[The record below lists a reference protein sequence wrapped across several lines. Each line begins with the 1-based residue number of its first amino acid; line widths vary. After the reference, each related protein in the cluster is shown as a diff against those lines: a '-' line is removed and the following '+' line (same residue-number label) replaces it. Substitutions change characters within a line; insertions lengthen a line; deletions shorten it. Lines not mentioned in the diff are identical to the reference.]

1 MCVKRS
7 TGKSE
12 HTKPYI
18 QEEKRKKMN
27 DELFDALVILEKEK
41 NIKSDV
47 LLDAIGKSLE
57 QACRNNYNRQDLTN
71 IVVNLDQEKK
81 SFGIC
86 LAKEVTDTVE
96 DPMTQISL
104 ADAMMI
110 DSGSQIGDIV
120 NVDINSR
127 AFGRIAVQNAKNV
140 ILQQIREAERKSLF
154 ADYYDKENK
163 VVTGVVQRFIGRN
176 VAVNLGKVDGI
187 LNESEMIKGENY
199 YPNQRI
205 KVYVLRVDNTPKG
218 PRILVSRKHP
228 NLVRCLFEQ
237 EVAEVSD
244 GTVQIM
250 AIARE
255 AGSRSKMA
263 VLSKSE
269 NVDPVGACVG
279 QNGSRVAMVVDELNG
294 EKIDIVNWDENP
306 AYFIENALSPAKVVT
321 VLVDE
326 EDRQAKVVVPDYQ
339 LSLAIGREGQNA
351 RLTARL
357 TGYKIDIKSETQAI
371 ESGELD
377 EFQEEYYNDGYEE
390 LGEEYPEEYYDD
402 GEYSQDGVYYE
413 DGAYADDGVYYADED
428 AGTYYENADGDYAEN
443 PEAYEEPVPGDDSGN

>member
-1 MCVKRS
+1 
-7 TGKSE
+7 
-12 HTKPYI
+12 
-18 QEEKRKKMN
+18 MN
-27 DELFDALVILEKEK
+27 DELFDALLILEKEK

-47 LLDAIGKSLE
+47 LLEAIAKSLE
-57 QACRNNYNRQDLTN
+57 QACRNNYNRQDLNN
-71 IVVNLDQEKK
+71 IVVDLNQQKK
-81 SFGIC
+81 SFGIF
-86 LAKEVTDTVE
+86 LAKEVVETVE
-96 DPMTQISL
+96 DSMTQISL

-110 DSGSQIGDIV
+110 DPSYQVGDVV

-176 VAVNLGKVDGI
+176 VAINLGKVDGI

-205 KVYVLRVDNTPKG
+205 KVYVLHVDNTPKG

-237 EVAEVSD
+237 EVAEVAD

-263 VLSKSE
+263 VLSNSE

-279 QNGSRVAMVVDELNG
+279 QNGSRVAMGVDELNG

-326 EDRQAKVVVPDYQ
+326 EDKQAKVVVPDYQ

-357 TGYKIDIKSETQAI
+357 TGFKIDIKSETQAI

-377 EFQEEYYNDGYEE
+377 EFQEEYYNEGYDEN
-390 LGEEYPEEYYDD
+390 GEQYPEEYYDD
-402 GEYSQDGVYYE
+402 GQYSGEGVYYDDGSYAPEGGYYEEGAYYE
-413 DGAYADDGVYYADED
+413 DGSFDDGSQTE
-428 AGTYYENADGDYAEN
+428 
-443 PEAYEEPVPGDDSGN
+443 

>member
-1 MCVKRS
+1 
-7 TGKSE
+7 
-12 HTKPYI
+12 
-18 QEEKRKKMN
+18 MN

-47 LLDAIGKSLE
+47 LLEAIAKSLE
-57 QACRNNYNRQDLTN
+57 QACRNNFNRQDLNN
-71 IVVNLDQEKK
+71 IVVDLNQQKK
-81 SFGIC
+81 SFGIF
-86 LAKEVTDTVE
+86 LAKEVVETVE
-96 DPMTQISL
+96 DNMTQISL

-110 DSGSQIGDIV
+110 DPSYQVGDVI

-176 VAVNLGKVDGI
+176 VAINLGKVDGI

-205 KVYVLRVDNTPKG
+205 KVYVLHVDNTPKG

-237 EVAEVSD
+237 EVAEVAD

-263 VLSKSE
+263 VLSNSE

-326 EDRQAKVVVPDYQ
+326 EDKQAKVVVPDYQ

-357 TGYKIDIKSETQAI
+357 TGFKIDIKSETQAI

-377 EFQEEYYNDGYEE
+377 EFQEEYYNDGYDEN
-390 LGEEYPEEYYDD
+390 GEQYPEEYYDD
-402 GEYSQDGVYYE
+402 GQFSEDGVYYD
-413 DGAYADDGVYYADED
+413 DGSYEDDGVYYDDASYVDE
-428 AGTYYENADGDYAEN
+428 NQ
-443 PEAYEEPVPGDDSGN
+443 PE

>member
-1 MCVKRS
+1 
-7 TGKSE
+7 
-12 HTKPYI
+12 
-18 QEEKRKKMN
+18 MN

-41 NIKSDV
+41 NIKSEV
-47 LLDAIGKSLE
+47 LLEAIAKSLE
-57 QACRNNYNRQDLTN
+57 QACRNNFNRPDLTN
-71 IVVNLDQEKK
+71 IVVDLDQKKK
-81 SFGIC
+81 SFGIF
-86 LAKEVTDTVE
+86 LAKEVTEVPE
-96 DPMTQISL
+96 DSMTQISL
-104 ADAMMI
+104 ADARMI
-110 DSGSQIGDIV
+110 DSKYEVGDVI

-176 VAVNLGKVDGI
+176 VAINLGKVDGI

-199 YPNQRI
+199 FPNQRL
-205 KVYVLRVDNTPKG
+205 KVYVLHVDNTPKG

-237 EVAEVSD
+237 EVAEVAD

-263 VLSKSE
+263 VLSNSE

-326 EDRQAKVVVPDYQ
+326 EDKQAKVVVPDYQ

-357 TGYKIDIKSETQAI
+357 TGFKIDIKSETQAI

-377 EFQEEYYNDGYEE
+377 EFQEEYYSDSYDENAQQ
-390 LGEEYPEEYYDD
+390 YPEEYYDD
-402 GEYSQDGVYYE
+402 GQYEEDGVYYD
-413 DGAYADDGVYYADED
+413 DGQYEEDGVYYADEETD
-428 AGTYYENADGDYAEN
+428 EGYV
-443 PEAYEEPVPGDDSGN
+443 PPVEE

>member
-1 MCVKRS
+1 
-7 TGKSE
+7 
-12 HTKPYI
+12 
-18 QEEKRKKMN
+18 MN
-27 DELFDALVILEKEK
+27 DELFDALVLLEKEK
-41 NIKSDV
+41 NIKSEV
-47 LLDAIGKSLE
+47 LLEAIAKSLE
-57 QACRNNYNRQDLTN
+57 QACRNNFNRPDLTN
-71 IVVNLDQEKK
+71 IVVDLDQKK
-81 SFGIC
+81 KTFGIF
-86 LAKEVTDTVE
+86 LAKEVTEAPE
-96 DPMTQISL
+96 DSMTQISL
-104 ADAMMI
+104 ADARMI
-110 DSGSQIGDIV
+110 DPKYEVGDVI

-176 VAVNLGKVDGI
+176 VAINLGKVDGI

-199 YPNQRI
+199 FPNQRL
-205 KVYVLRVDNTPKG
+205 KVYVLHVDNTPKG

-237 EVAEVSD
+237 EVAEVAD

-263 VLSKSE
+263 VLSNSE

-326 EDRQAKVVVPDYQ
+326 EDKQAKVVVPDYQ

-357 TGYKIDIKSETQAI
+357 TGFKIDIKSETQAI

-377 EFQEEYYNDGYEE
+377 EFQEEYYSDSYDENGQQ
-390 LGEEYPEEYYDD
+390 YPDEYYDD
-402 GEYSQDGVYYE
+402 GQYEEDGVYYD
-413 DGAYADDGVYYADED
+413 DGQYEEDGVYYADEE
-428 AGTYYENADGDYAEN
+428 TDGDYVPPAE
-443 PEAYEEPVPGDDSGN
+443 E

>member
-1 MCVKRS
+1 
-7 TGKSE
+7 
-12 HTKPYI
+12 
-18 QEEKRKKMN
+18 MN
-27 DELFDALVILEKEK
+27 DELFDALLILEKEK

-47 LLDAIGKSLE
+47 LLEAIAKSLE
-57 QACRNNYNRQDLTN
+57 QACRNNYNRQDLNN
-71 IVVNLDQEKK
+71 IVVDLNQQKK
-81 SFGIC
+81 SFGIF
-86 LAKEVTDTVE
+86 LAKEVVETVE
-96 DPMTQISL
+96 DSMTQISL

-110 DSGSQIGDIV
+110 DPSYQVGDVV

-176 VAVNLGKVDGI
+176 VAINLGKVDGI

-205 KVYVLRVDNTPKG
+205 KVYVLHVDNTPKG

-237 EVAEVSD
+237 EVAEVAD

-263 VLSKSE
+263 VLSNSE

-326 EDRQAKVVVPDYQ
+326 EDKQAKVVVPDYQ

-357 TGYKIDIKSETQAI
+357 TGFKIDIKSETQAI

-377 EFQEEYYNDGYEE
+377 EFQEEYYSDSYDENAQQ
-390 LGEEYPEEYYDD
+390 YPEEYYDD
-402 GEYSQDGVYYE
+402 GQYE
-413 DGAYADDGVYYADED
+413 EDGVYYADEETD
-428 AGTYYENADGDYAEN
+428 EGYV
-443 PEAYEEPVPGDDSGN
+443 PPVEE

>member
-1 MCVKRS
+1 
-7 TGKSE
+7 
-12 HTKPYI
+12 
-18 QEEKRKKMN
+18 MN
-27 DELFDALVILEKEK
+27 DELFDALIILEKEK
-41 NIKSDV
+41 NIKSEV
-47 LLDAIGKSLE
+47 LLEAIAKSLE
-57 QACRNNYNRQDLTN
+57 QACRNNFNRQDLTN
-71 IVVNLDQEKK
+71 VVVSLDQAKK
-81 SFGIC
+81 SFGIF
-86 LAKEVTDTVE
+86 LAKEVVENVE
-96 DPMTQISL
+96 DSMTQISL
-104 ADAMMI
+104 ADAKMI
-110 DSGSQIGDIV
+110 DSDYELGDVV

-176 VAVNLGKVDGI
+176 VAINLGKVDGI
-187 LNESEMIKGENY
+187 LNESEMIRGENY

-205 KVYVLRVDNTPKG
+205 KVYVLHVDNTPKG

-237 EVAEVSD
+237 EVAEVAD
-244 GTVQIM
+244 GTVEIM

-263 VLSKSE
+263 VYSKSE
-269 NVDPVGACVG
+269 NVDAVGACVG
-279 QNGSRVAMVVDELNG
+279 QNGNRVAMVVDELNG
-294 EKIDIVNWDENP
+294 EKIDIVEWNENP

-326 EDRQAKVVVPDYQ
+326 EDKEAKVVVPDYQ

-357 TGYKIDIKSETQAI
+357 TGFKIDIKSETQAI

-377 EFQEEYYNDGYEE
+377 AFQEEYYGQNYDEEEAPFEDGYY
-390 LGEEYPEEYYDD
+390 GEEGYDQDAYAQDGAYYDD
-402 GEYSQDGVYYE
+402 GSYSDDGAYDGQDGYAAEGEYAGEGEPYYEADETLSQDGQ
-413 DGAYADDGVYYADED
+413 
-428 AGTYYENADGDYAEN
+428 
-443 PEAYEEPVPGDDSGN
+443 EE

>member
-1 MCVKRS
+1 
-7 TGKSE
+7 
-12 HTKPYI
+12 
-18 QEEKRKKMN
+18 MN

-41 NIKSDV
+41 NIKSEV
-47 LLDAIGKSLE
+47 LLEAIAKSLE
-57 QACRNNYNRQDLTN
+57 QACRNNFNRPDLTN
-71 IVVNLDQEKK
+71 IVVDLDQKKK
-81 SFGIC
+81 SFGIY
-86 LAKEVTDTVE
+86 LAKEVTEVPE
-96 DPMTQISL
+96 DSMTQISL
-104 ADAMMI
+104 ADARMI
-110 DSGSQIGDIV
+110 DSKYEVGDVV

-176 VAVNLGKVDGI
+176 VAINLGKVDGI

-199 YPNQRI
+199 FPNQRL
-205 KVYVLRVDNTPKG
+205 KVYVLHVDNTPKG

-237 EVAEVSD
+237 EVAEVAD

-263 VLSKSE
+263 VLSNSE

-326 EDRQAKVVVPDYQ
+326 EDKQAKVVVPDYQ

-357 TGYKIDIKSETQAI
+357 TGFKIDIKSETQAI

-377 EFQEEYYNDGYEE
+377 AFQEEYYSDSYDENAQQ
-390 LGEEYPEEYYDD
+390 YPDEYYDD
-402 GEYSQDGVYYE
+402 GQYEEDGVYYD
-413 DGAYADDGVYYADED
+413 DGQYEEDGVYYADEETD
-428 AGTYYENADGDYAEN
+428 EGYV
-443 PEAYEEPVPGDDSGN
+443 PPVEE

>member
-1 MCVKRS
+1 
-7 TGKSE
+7 
-12 HTKPYI
+12 
-18 QEEKRKKMN
+18 MN

-47 LLDAIGKSLE
+47 LLEAIAKSLE
-57 QACRNNYNRQDLTN
+57 QACRNNFNRQDLNN
-71 IVVNLDQEKK
+71 IVVDLNQQKK
-81 SFGIC
+81 SFGIF
-86 LAKEVTDTVE
+86 LAKEVVETVE
-96 DPMTQISL
+96 DSMTQISL

-110 DSGSQIGDIV
+110 DPSYQVGDVI

-176 VAVNLGKVDGI
+176 VAINLGKVDGI
-187 LNESEMIKGENY
+187 LNESEMITGENY

-205 KVYVLRVDNTPKG
+205 KVYVLHVDNTPKG

-237 EVAEVSD
+237 EVAEVAD

-263 VLSKSE
+263 VLSNSE

-326 EDRQAKVVVPDYQ
+326 EDKQAKVVVPDYQ

-377 EFQEEYYNDGYEE
+377 EFQEEYYNDGYDEN
-390 LGEEYPEEYYDD
+390 GEQYPEEYYDD
-402 GEYSQDGVYYE
+402 GQYSEDGVYYD
-413 DGAYADDGVYYADED
+413 DGSYEDDGVYYDDASYVDE
-428 AGTYYENADGDYAEN
+428 NQ
-443 PEAYEEPVPGDDSGN
+443 PE

>member
-1 MCVKRS
+1 
-7 TGKSE
+7 
-12 HTKPYI
+12 
-18 QEEKRKKMN
+18 MN

-41 NIKSDV
+41 NIKSEV
-47 LLDAIGKSLE
+47 LLEAIAKSLE
-57 QACRNNYNRQDLTN
+57 QACRNNFNRPDLTN
-71 IVVNLDQEKK
+71 IVVDLDQKKK
-81 SFGIC
+81 SFGIF
-86 LAKEVTDTVE
+86 LAKEVTEVPE
-96 DPMTQISL
+96 DSMTQISL
-104 ADAMMI
+104 ADARMI
-110 DSGSQIGDIV
+110 DSKYEVGDVV

-176 VAVNLGKVDGI
+176 VAINLGKVDGI

-199 YPNQRI
+199 FPNQRL
-205 KVYVLRVDNTPKG
+205 KVYVLHVDNTPKG

-237 EVAEVSD
+237 EVAEVAD

-263 VLSKSE
+263 VLSNSE

-326 EDRQAKVVVPDYQ
+326 EDKQAKVVVPDYQ

-357 TGYKIDIKSETQAI
+357 TGFKIDIKSETQAI

-377 EFQEEYYNDGYEE
+377 EFQEEYYSDSYDENAQQ
-390 LGEEYPEEYYDD
+390 YPEEYYDD
-402 GEYSQDGVYYE
+402 GQYEEDGVYYD
-413 DGAYADDGVYYADED
+413 DGQYEEDGVYYADEETD
-428 AGTYYENADGDYAEN
+428 EGYV
-443 PEAYEEPVPGDDSGN
+443 PPVEE

>member
-1 MCVKRS
+1 
-7 TGKSE
+7 
-12 HTKPYI
+12 
-18 QEEKRKKMN
+18 MN
-27 DELFDALVILEKEK
+27 DELFDALLILEKEK

-47 LLDAIGKSLE
+47 LLEAIGKSLE
-57 QACRNNYNRQDLTN
+57 QACRNNFNRQDLNN
-71 IVVNLDQEKK
+71 IVVDLDQQKK
-81 SFGIC
+81 RFGIF
-86 LAKEVTDTVE
+86 LAKEVVEKVE
-96 DPMTQISL
+96 DSMTQISL

-110 DSGSQIGDIV
+110 DPSYQVGDVI

-176 VAVNLGKVDGI
+176 VAINLGKVDGI

-205 KVYVLRVDNTPKG
+205 KVYVLHVDNTPKG

-237 EVAEVSD
+237 EVAEVAD

-263 VLSKSE
+263 VLSNSE

-326 EDRQAKVVVPDYQ
+326 EDKQAKVVVPDYQ

-357 TGYKIDIKSETQAI
+357 TGFKIDIKSETQAI

-377 EFQEEYYNDGYEE
+377 EFQEEYYNDGYDENAE
-390 LGEEYPEEYYDD
+390 QYPDEYYDD
-402 GEYSQDGVYYE
+402 GQYSDEGVYYDDGSYE
-413 DGAYADDGVYYADED
+413 DEGVYYDDGSYED
-428 AGTYYENADGDYAEN
+428 ANQ
-443 PEAYEEPVPGDDSGN
+443 PE

>member
-1 MCVKRS
+1 
-7 TGKSE
+7 
-12 HTKPYI
+12 
-18 QEEKRKKMN
+18 MN
-27 DELFDALVILEKEK
+27 DELFDALIILEKEK

-47 LLDAIGKSLE
+47 LLDAIAKSLE
-57 QACRNNYNRQDLTN
+57 QACRNNFNRQDLNN

-81 SFGIC
+81 TFGIF
-86 LAKEVTDTVE
+86 LAKEVVEKVE
-96 DPMTQISL
+96 DSMTQISL
-104 ADAMMI
+104 ADAKMI
-110 DSGSQIGDIV
+110 ESDYEVGDVV

-176 VAVNLGKVDGI
+176 VAINLGKVDGI
-187 LNESEMIKGENY
+187 LNENEMIRGENY

-205 KVYVLRVDNTPKG
+205 KVYVLHVDNTPKG

-237 EVAEVSD
+237 EVAEVAD
-244 GTVQIM
+244 GTVDIM

-263 VLSKSE
+263 VCSKDE
-269 NVDPVGACVG
+269 NVDAVGACVG
-279 QNGSRVAMVVDELNG
+279 QNGNRVALVVDELGG
-294 EKIDIVNWDENP
+294 EKIDIVEWNENP

-326 EDRQAKVVVPDYQ
+326 EDREAKVVVPDYQ

-357 TGYKIDIKSETQAI
+357 TGFKIDIKSETQAI

-377 EFQEEYYNDGYEE
+377 EFQEEYYAQDYEDDAAQA
-390 LGEEYPEEYYDD
+390 YPEEYYDNGEYADNGEFYSEGLGTD
-402 GEYSQDGVYYE
+402 GEFYPSE
-413 DGAYADDGVYYADED
+413 EGA
-428 AGTYYENADGDYAEN
+428 
-443 PEAYEEPVPGDDSGN
+443 EAASEEMAPGE

>member
-1 MCVKRS
+1 MVGFTLHEAIERV
-7 TGKSE
+7 
-12 HTKPYI
+12 
-18 QEEKRKKMN
+18 
-27 DELFDALVILEKEK
+27 ALVLYSWGQKGWSQLIEH
-41 NIKSDV
+41 
-47 LLDAIGKSLE
+47 ACIGSLE
-57 QACRNNYNRQDLTN
+57 GTQSLVELTLAATAADGKVGRDAPLVA
-71 IVVNLDQEKK
+71 IVGSSQGGDN
-81 SFGIC
+81 GGCC
-86 LAKEVTDTVE
+86 LAKEVVETVE
-96 DPMTQISL
+96 DSMTQISL
-104 ADAMMI
+104 ADARMI
-110 DSGSQIGDIV
+110 NSKYEIGDVV

-176 VAVNLGKVDGI
+176 VAINLGKVDGI

-205 KVYVLRVDNTPKG
+205 KVYVLHVDNTPKG

-237 EVAEVSD
+237 EVAEVAN

-263 VLSKSE
+263 VLSNVE

-326 EDRQAKVVVPDYQ
+326 EDKQAKVVVPDYQ

-357 TGYKIDIKSETQAI
+357 TGFKIDIKSETQAI

-377 EFQEEYYNDGYEE
+377 EFQEEYYNEGYDDE
-390 LGEEYPEEYYDD
+390 GGQYPEEYYDD
-402 GEYSQDGVYYE
+402 GQYADDGMYYD
-413 DGAYADDGVYYADED
+413 DGSYADDGVYYADD
-428 AGTYYENADGDYAEN
+428 AAQTDEVQ
-443 PEAYEEPVPGDDSGN
+443 PE

>member
-1 MCVKRS
+1 
-7 TGKSE
+7 
-12 HTKPYI
+12 
-18 QEEKRKKMN
+18 MN
-27 DELFDALVILEKEK
+27 DELFDALLILEKEK

-47 LLDAIGKSLE
+47 LLEAIGKSLE
-57 QACRNNYNRQDLTN
+57 QACRNNFNRQDLNN
-71 IVVNLDQEKK
+71 IVVDLDQQKK
-81 SFGIC
+81 RFGIF
-86 LAKEVTDTVE
+86 LAKEVVETVE
-96 DPMTQISL
+96 DSMTQISL

-110 DSGSQIGDIV
+110 DPSYQIGDVI

-154 ADYYDKENK
+154 ADYYDQENK

-176 VAVNLGKVDGI
+176 VAINLGKVDGI

-205 KVYVLRVDNTPKG
+205 KVYVLHVDNTPKG

-237 EVAEVSD
+237 EVAEVAD

-263 VLSKSE
+263 VLSNSE

-326 EDRQAKVVVPDYQ
+326 EDKQAKVVVPDYQ

-357 TGYKIDIKSETQAI
+357 TGFKIDIKSETQAI

-377 EFQEEYYNDGYEE
+377 EFQEEYYNDGYDENAE
-390 LGEEYPEEYYDD
+390 QYPDEYYDD
-402 GEYSQDGVYYE
+402 GQYSDEGVYYDDGSYE
-413 DGAYADDGVYYADED
+413 DEGVYYDDGSYED
-428 AGTYYENADGDYAEN
+428 ANQ
-443 PEAYEEPVPGDDSGN
+443 PE

>member
-1 MCVKRS
+1 
-7 TGKSE
+7 
-12 HTKPYI
+12 
-18 QEEKRKKMN
+18 MN

-47 LLDAIGKSLE
+47 LLEAIAKSLE
-57 QACRNNYNRQDLTN
+57 QACRNNFNRQDLNN
-71 IVVNLDQEKK
+71 IVVDLNQQKK
-81 SFGIC
+81 SFGIF
-86 LAKEVTDTVE
+86 LAKEVVETVE
-96 DPMTQISL
+96 DSMTQISL

-110 DSGSQIGDIV
+110 DPSYQIGDVI

-176 VAVNLGKVDGI
+176 VAINLGKVDGI

-205 KVYVLRVDNTPKG
+205 KVYVLHVDNTPKG

-237 EVAEVSD
+237 EVAEVAD

-263 VLSKSE
+263 VLSNSE

-306 AYFIENALSPAKVVT
+306 AYFIENARSPAKVVT

-326 EDRQAKVVVPDYQ
+326 EDKQAKVVVPDYQ

-357 TGYKIDIKSETQAI
+357 TGFKIDIKSETQAI

-377 EFQEEYYNDGYEE
+377 EFQEEYYNDGYDEN
-390 LGEEYPEEYYDD
+390 GEQYPEEYYDD
-402 GEYSQDGVYYE
+402 GQYSEDGVYYD
-413 DGAYADDGVYYADED
+413 DGSYEDDGVYYDDASYVDE
-428 AGTYYENADGDYAEN
+428 NQ
-443 PEAYEEPVPGDDSGN
+443 PE

>member
-1 MCVKRS
+1 
-7 TGKSE
+7 
-12 HTKPYI
+12 
-18 QEEKRKKMN
+18 MN

-47 LLDAIGKSLE
+47 LLEAIAKSLE
-57 QACRNNYNRQDLTN
+57 QACRNNFNRQDLNN
-71 IVVNLDQEKK
+71 IVVDLNQQKK
-81 SFGIC
+81 SFGIF
-86 LAKEVTDTVE
+86 LAKEVVETVE
-96 DPMTQISL
+96 DNMTQISL

-110 DSGSQIGDIV
+110 DPSYQVGDVI

-176 VAVNLGKVDGI
+176 VAINLGKVDGI

-205 KVYVLRVDNTPKG
+205 KVYVLHVDNTPKG

-237 EVAEVSD
+237 EVAEVAD

-263 VLSKSE
+263 VLSNSE

-306 AYFIENALSPAKVVT
+306 AYCIENARSPAKVVT

-326 EDRQAKVVVPDYQ
+326 EDKQAKVVVPDYQ

-357 TGYKIDIKSETQAI
+357 TGFKIDIKSETQAI

-377 EFQEEYYNDGYEE
+377 EFQEEYYNDGYDEN
-390 LGEEYPEEYYDD
+390 GEQYPEEYYDD
-402 GEYSQDGVYYE
+402 GQYSEDGVYYD
-413 DGAYADDGVYYADED
+413 DGSYEDDGVYYDDASYVDE
-428 AGTYYENADGDYAEN
+428 NQ
-443 PEAYEEPVPGDDSGN
+443 PE

>member
-1 MCVKRS
+1 
-7 TGKSE
+7 
-12 HTKPYI
+12 
-18 QEEKRKKMN
+18 MN
-27 DELFDALVILEKEK
+27 DELFDALLILEKEK

-47 LLDAIGKSLE
+47 LLEAIGKSLE
-57 QACRNNYNRQDLTN
+57 QACRNNFNRQDLNN
-71 IVVNLDQEKK
+71 IVVDLDQQKK
-81 SFGIC
+81 RFGIF
-86 LAKEVTDTVE
+86 LAKEVVETVE
-96 DPMTQISL
+96 DSMTQISL

-110 DSGSQIGDIV
+110 DPSYQIGDVI

-176 VAVNLGKVDGI
+176 VAINLGKVDGI

-205 KVYVLRVDNTPKG
+205 KVYVLHVDNTPKG

-237 EVAEVSD
+237 EVAEVAD

-263 VLSKSE
+263 VLSNSE

-326 EDRQAKVVVPDYQ
+326 EDKQAKVVVPDYQ

-357 TGYKIDIKSETQAI
+357 TGFKIDIKSETQAI

-377 EFQEEYYNDGYEE
+377 EFQEEYYNEGYDEN
-390 LGEEYPEEYYDD
+390 GEQYPEEYYDD
-402 GEYSQDGVYYE
+402 GQYSEDGVYYD
-413 DGAYADDGVYYADED
+413 DGSYEDDGVYYDE
-428 AGTYYENADGDYAEN
+428 AVYEDEN
-443 PEAYEEPVPGDDSGN
+443 QPE

>member
-1 MCVKRS
+1 
-7 TGKSE
+7 
-12 HTKPYI
+12 
-18 QEEKRKKMN
+18 MN
-27 DELFDALVILEKEK
+27 DELFDALLILEKEK

-47 LLDAIGKSLE
+47 LLEAIGKSLE
-57 QACRNNYNRQDLTN
+57 QACRNNFNRQDLNN
-71 IVVNLDQEKK
+71 IVVDLDQQKK
-81 SFGIC
+81 RFGIF
-86 LAKEVTDTVE
+86 LAKEVVETVE
-96 DPMTQISL
+96 DSMTQISL

-110 DSGSQIGDIV
+110 DPSYQIGDVI

-176 VAVNLGKVDGI
+176 VAINLGKVDGI

-205 KVYVLRVDNTPKG
+205 KVYVLHVDNTPKG

-237 EVAEVSD
+237 EVAEVAD

-263 VLSKSE
+263 VLSNSE

-326 EDRQAKVVVPDYQ
+326 EDKQAKVVVPDYQ

-357 TGYKIDIKSETQAI
+357 TGFKIDIKSETQAI

-377 EFQEEYYNDGYEE
+377 EFQEEYYNEGYDEN
-390 LGEEYPEEYYDD
+390 GEQYPEEYYDD
-402 GEYSQDGVYYE
+402 GQYSEDGVYYD
-413 DGAYADDGVYYADED
+413 DGSYEDDGVYYD
-428 AGTYYENADGDYAEN
+428 DGV
-443 PEAYEEPVPGDDSGN
+443 YEEENQPE

>member
-1 MCVKRS
+1 
-7 TGKSE
+7 
-12 HTKPYI
+12 
-18 QEEKRKKMN
+18 MN

-47 LLDAIGKSLE
+47 LLEAIAKSLE
-57 QACRNNYNRQDLTN
+57 QACRNNFNRQDLNN
-71 IVVNLDQEKK
+71 IVVDLNQQKK
-81 SFGIC
+81 SFGIF
-86 LAKEVTDTVE
+86 LAKEVVETVE
-96 DPMTQISL
+96 DNMTQISL

-110 DSGSQIGDIV
+110 DPSYQVGDVI

-176 VAVNLGKVDGI
+176 VAINLGKVDGI

-205 KVYVLRVDNTPKG
+205 KVYVLHVDNTPKG

-237 EVAEVSD
+237 EVAEVAD

-263 VLSKSE
+263 VLSNSE

-326 EDRQAKVVVPDYQ
+326 EDKQAKVVVPDYQ

-357 TGYKIDIKSETQAI
+357 TGFKIDIKSETQAI
-371 ESGELD
+371 EAGELD
-377 EFQEEYYNDGYEE
+377 EFQEEYYNDGYDEN
-390 LGEEYPEEYYDD
+390 GEQYPEEYYDD
-402 GEYSQDGVYYE
+402 GQYSEDGVYYD
-413 DGAYADDGVYYADED
+413 DGSYEDDGVYYDD
-428 AGTYYENADGDYAEN
+428 ASYVEENQ
-443 PEAYEEPVPGDDSGN
+443 PE

>member
-1 MCVKRS
+1 
-7 TGKSE
+7 
-12 HTKPYI
+12 
-18 QEEKRKKMN
+18 MN
-27 DELFDALVILEKEK
+27 DELFDALLILEKEK
-41 NIKSDV
+41 SIKSDV
-47 LLDAIGKSLE
+47 LLEAIAKSLE
-57 QACRNNYNRQDLTN
+57 QACRNNFNSQDLSN
-71 IVVNLDQEKK
+71 IVVDLNQQKK
-81 SFGIC
+81 RVGSY
-86 LAKEVTDTVE
+86 LAKEVVETVE
-96 DPMTQISL
+96 DSMTQISL
-104 ADAMMI
+104 ADARMI
-110 DSGSQIGDIV
+110 NSKYEIGDVV

-176 VAVNLGKVDGI
+176 VAINLGKVDGI

-205 KVYVLRVDNTPKG
+205 KVYVLHVDNTPKG

-237 EVAEVSD
+237 EVAEVAN

-263 VLSKSE
+263 VLSNVE

-326 EDRQAKVVVPDYQ
+326 EDKQAKVVVPDYQ

-357 TGYKIDIKSETQAI
+357 TGFKIDIKSETQAI

-377 EFQEEYYNDGYEE
+377 EFQEEYYNEGYDDE
-390 LGEEYPEEYYDD
+390 GGQYPEEYYDD
-402 GEYSQDGVYYE
+402 GQYAE
-413 DGAYADDGVYYADED
+413 DGMYYDDGSYVDDGVYYADD
-428 AGTYYENADGDYAEN
+428 AAQTDEVQ
-443 PEAYEEPVPGDDSGN
+443 PE

>member
-1 MCVKRS
+1 
-7 TGKSE
+7 
-12 HTKPYI
+12 
-18 QEEKRKKMN
+18 MN

-47 LLDAIGKSLE
+47 LLEAIAKSLE
-57 QACRNNYNRQDLTN
+57 QACRNNFNRQDLNN
-71 IVVNLDQEKK
+71 IVVDLNQQKK
-81 SFGIC
+81 SFGIF
-86 LAKEVTDTVE
+86 LAKEVVETVE
-96 DPMTQISL
+96 DNMTQISL

-110 DSGSQIGDIV
+110 DPSYQVGDVI

-176 VAVNLGKVDGI
+176 VAINLGKVDGI

-205 KVYVLRVDNTPKG
+205 KVYVLHVDNTPKG

-237 EVAEVSD
+237 EVAEVAD

-263 VLSKSE
+263 VLSNSE

-326 EDRQAKVVVPDYQ
+326 EDKQAKVVVPDYQ

-357 TGYKIDIKSETQAI
+357 TGFKIDIKSETQAI

-377 EFQEEYYNDGYEE
+377 EFQEEYYNDGYDEN
-390 LGEEYPEEYYDD
+390 GEQYPEEYYDD
-402 GEYSQDGVYYE
+402 GQYSEDGVYYD
-413 DGAYADDGVYYADED
+413 DGSYEDDGVYYDDTSYVDE
-428 AGTYYENADGDYAEN
+428 NQ
-443 PEAYEEPVPGDDSGN
+443 PE

>member
-1 MCVKRS
+1 
-7 TGKSE
+7 
-12 HTKPYI
+12 
-18 QEEKRKKMN
+18 MN
-27 DELFDALVILEKEK
+27 DELFDALLILEKEK

-47 LLDAIGKSLE
+47 LLEAIGKSLE
-57 QACRNNYNRQDLTN
+57 QACRNNFNRQDLNN
-71 IVVNLDQEKK
+71 IVVDLDQQKK
-81 SFGIC
+81 SFGIF
-86 LAKEVTDTVE
+86 LAKEVVETVE
-96 DPMTQISL
+96 DSMTQISL

-110 DSGSQIGDIV
+110 DPSYQIGDVI

-176 VAVNLGKVDGI
+176 VAINLGKVDGI

-205 KVYVLRVDNTPKG
+205 KVYVLHVDNTPKG

-237 EVAEVSD
+237 EVAEVAD

-263 VLSKSE
+263 VLSNSE

-326 EDRQAKVVVPDYQ
+326 EDKQAKVVVPDYQ

-351 RLTARL
+351 SLTARL
-357 TGYKIDIKSETQAI
+357 TGFKIDIKSETQAI

-377 EFQEEYYNDGYEE
+377 EFQEEYYNEGYDEN
-390 LGEEYPEEYYDD
+390 GEQYPEEYYDD
-402 GEYSQDGVYYE
+402 GQYSDEGVYY
-413 DGAYADDGVYYADED
+413 DDG
-428 AGTYYENADGDYAEN
+428 
-443 PEAYEEPVPGDDSGN
+443 S

>member
-1 MCVKRS
+1 
-7 TGKSE
+7 
-12 HTKPYI
+12 
-18 QEEKRKKMN
+18 MN

-47 LLDAIGKSLE
+47 LLEAIAKSLE
-57 QACRNNYNRQDLTN
+57 QACRNNFNRQDLNN
-71 IVVNLDQEKK
+71 IVVDLNQQKK
-81 SFGIC
+81 SFGIF
-86 LAKEVTDTVE
+86 LAKEVVETVE
-96 DPMTQISL
+96 DNMTQISL

-110 DSGSQIGDIV
+110 DPSYQVGDVI

-176 VAVNLGKVDGI
+176 VAINLGKVDGI

-205 KVYVLRVDNTPKG
+205 KVYVLHVDNTPKG

-237 EVAEVSD
+237 EVAEVAD

-263 VLSKSE
+263 VLSNSE

-326 EDRQAKVVVPDYQ
+326 EDNQAKVVVPDYQ

-357 TGYKIDIKSETQAI
+357 TGFKIDIKSETQAI

-377 EFQEEYYNDGYEE
+377 EFQEEYYNDGYDEN
-390 LGEEYPEEYYDD
+390 GEQYPEEYYDD
-402 GEYSQDGVYYE
+402 GQYSEDGVYYD
-413 DGAYADDGVYYADED
+413 DGSYEDDGVYYDDASYVDE
-428 AGTYYENADGDYAEN
+428 NQ
-443 PEAYEEPVPGDDSGN
+443 PE

>member
-1 MCVKRS
+1 
-7 TGKSE
+7 
-12 HTKPYI
+12 
-18 QEEKRKKMN
+18 MN
-27 DELFDALVILEKEK
+27 DELFDALLILEKEK

-47 LLDAIGKSLE
+47 LLEAIAKSLE
-57 QACRNNYNRQDLTN
+57 QACRNNYNRQDLNN
-71 IVVNLDQEKK
+71 IVVDLNQQKK
-81 SFGIC
+81 SFGIF
-86 LAKEVTDTVE
+86 LAKEVVETVE
-96 DPMTQISL
+96 DSMTQISL

-110 DSGSQIGDIV
+110 DPSYQVGDVV

-176 VAVNLGKVDGI
+176 VAINLGKVDGI

-205 KVYVLRVDNTPKG
+205 KVYVLHVDNTPKG

-237 EVAEVSD
+237 EVAEVAD

-263 VLSKSE
+263 VLSNSE

-326 EDRQAKVVVPDYQ
+326 EDKQAKVVVPDYQ

-357 TGYKIDIKSETQAI
+357 TGFKIDIKSETQAI

-377 EFQEEYYNDGYEE
+377 EFQEEYYNEGYDEN
-390 LGEEYPEEYYDD
+390 GEQYPEEYYDD
-402 GEYSQDGVYYE
+402 GQYSGEGVYYDDGSYAPEGGYYEEGAYYE
-413 DGAYADDGVYYADED
+413 DGSFDDGSQTE
-428 AGTYYENADGDYAEN
+428 
-443 PEAYEEPVPGDDSGN
+443 

>member
-1 MCVKRS
+1 
-7 TGKSE
+7 
-12 HTKPYI
+12 
-18 QEEKRKKMN
+18 MN
-27 DELFDALVILEKEK
+27 DELFDALLILEKEK
-41 NIKSDV
+41 SIKSDV
-47 LLDAIGKSLE
+47 LLEAIAKSLE
-57 QACRNNYNRQDLTN
+57 QACRNNFNRQDLSN
-71 IVVNLDQEKK
+71 IVVDLNQQKK
-81 SFGIC
+81 SFGIY
-86 LAKEVTDTVE
+86 LAKEVVETVE
-96 DPMTQISL
+96 DSMTQISL
-104 ADAMMI
+104 ADARMI
-110 DSGSQIGDIV
+110 NSKYEIGDVV

-176 VAVNLGKVDGI
+176 VAINLGKVDGI

-205 KVYVLRVDNTPKG
+205 KVYVLHVDNTPKG

-237 EVAEVSD
+237 EVAEVAN

-263 VLSKSE
+263 VLSNVE

-326 EDRQAKVVVPDYQ
+326 EDKQAKVVVPDYQ

-357 TGYKIDIKSETQAI
+357 TGFKIDIKSETQAI

-377 EFQEEYYNDGYEE
+377 EFQEEYYDDGQYADD
-390 LGEEYPEEYYDD
+390 GMYYDD
-402 GEYSQDGVYYE
+402 GS
-413 DGAYADDGVYYADED
+413 YADDGVYYADD
-428 AGTYYENADGDYAEN
+428 AAQTDEVQ
-443 PEAYEEPVPGDDSGN
+443 PE